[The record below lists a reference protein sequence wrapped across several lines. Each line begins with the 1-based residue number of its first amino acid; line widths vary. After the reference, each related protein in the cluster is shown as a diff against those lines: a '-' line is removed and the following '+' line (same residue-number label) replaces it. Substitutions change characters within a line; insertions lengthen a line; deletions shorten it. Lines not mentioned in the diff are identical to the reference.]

1 MWYFVYVSEIG
12 WFKAQTWNDCK
23 TLSMNI
29 YYLYNVNMVHV
40 SIFGNLADTATVYS
54 IKVFSTPVHEILKES
69 LEWFYFKAATV
80 YMYIKYFMYYQ
91 TPCKCYYWIVISSA
105 ICVQILIL

>member
-54 IKVFSTPVHEILKES
+54 IKVFSTPVHVILKES
-69 LEWFYFKAATV
+69 LEWFYLFQSCYSV
-80 YMYIKYFMYYQ
+80 HVHIKYFMYYQ
-91 TPCKCYYWIVISSA
+91 AACKC
-105 ICVQILIL
+105 